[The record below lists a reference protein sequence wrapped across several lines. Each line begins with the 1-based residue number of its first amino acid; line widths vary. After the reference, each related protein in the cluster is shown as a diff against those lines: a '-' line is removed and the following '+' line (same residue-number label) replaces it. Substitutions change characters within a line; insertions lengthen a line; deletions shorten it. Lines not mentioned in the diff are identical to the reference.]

1 MILSY
6 FTRSIKV
13 NVLLSLE
20 TLFASWL
27 LRCLQRIG
35 NPNQIIPPT
44 LFAPHFRKR
53 QFKSLISFDAQDSLI
68 FILLLLLQK
77 KKVGVAS
84 HLDGGPRC
92 AAEIGSTSRDV
103 GKERER
109 GEMVK
114 KRNSEVGRTPTP
126 PGLPPFNAQR
136 RSSCCILPLSRMLF
150 YRLASTGSVGVYI
163 ESKKKKSIER
173 GATPI
178 PDPRHSKYENLCPA
192 LYQTEEE
199 VDVLLLFQI
208 FFSIPFH
215 IFTCIVHRTKVRS
228 GRKRDVYQS

>member
-1 MILSY
+1 M
-6 FTRSIKV
+6 
-13 NVLLSLE
+13 
-20 TLFASWL
+20 
-27 LRCLQRIG
+27 RCLQRIG
-35 NPNQIIPPT
+35 NPNKIIPPT

-84 HLDGGPRC
+84 NLDGGPRC

-126 PGLPPFNAQR
+126 PPPPPPPGLPPFNAQR
-136 RSSCCILPLSRMLF
+136 RCILPLSRMLF

-163 ESKKKKSIER
+163 E
-173 GATPI
+173 
-178 PDPRHSKYENLCPA
+178 
-192 LYQTEEE
+192 
-199 VDVLLLFQI
+199 
-208 FFSIPFH
+208 
-215 IFTCIVHRTKVRS
+215 
-228 GRKRDVYQS
+228 